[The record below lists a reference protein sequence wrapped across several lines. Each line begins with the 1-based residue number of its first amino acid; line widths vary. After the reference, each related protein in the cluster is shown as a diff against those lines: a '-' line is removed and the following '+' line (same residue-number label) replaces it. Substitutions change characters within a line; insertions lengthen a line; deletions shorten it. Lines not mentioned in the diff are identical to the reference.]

1 MIKAD
6 FDPYQWAKN
15 DYCEEPEQNPGELII
30 SCGKQSEAIIKAS
43 KGDKDLQQIALR
55 VLNLAA
61 SVMQEEWADKD
72 TEIPPEVAES
82 LRRSLVQMY
91 LLGEQSA
98 RLRDATL
105 DDGEIMDALIQAASS
120 KGAKRAA
127 DARHSKPGGSREL
140 KARIRE
146 VWAGGKYSTKDI
158 CTEEEW
164 SALGFNSFST
174 ARKALRNA

>member
-105 DDGEIMDALIQAASS
+105 DDGEIMDALIQAHPKEQKGPLTLDTASPAGVES
-120 KGAKRAA
+120 LKQGFVKYGPGA
-127 DARHSKPGGSREL
+127 
-140 KARIRE
+140 
-146 VWAGGKYSTKDI
+146 
-158 CTEEEW
+158 
-164 SALGFNSFST
+164 ST
-174 ARKALRNA
+174 AQKIYAPRRNGLP